1 MMKRYKPAYKKAG
14 YENSKGGIY
23 IGDTKGLNVPRNNRR
38 ACLCK
43 DTNTYKRECCDGF
56 LQNEGIGQ
64 TITQRGYRGAFS
76 TAFSFD
82 FDRVEKD

>member
-1 MMKRYKPAYKKAG
+1 MKKYRPSFKKNE
-14 YENSKGGIY
+14 YPNSKGGIF
-23 IGDTKGLNVPRNNRR
+23 IGDTKGLVVPRNNRR

-43 DTNTYKRECCDGF
+43 DTNTYKRECCDGY
-56 LQNEGIGQ
+56 LINEGIGQ
-64 TITQRGYRGAFS
+64 TITTRGYRGAFS